1 MVLKINVQ
9 KHRPTRPKIRGI
21 LDDVSNVVH
30 SLRRERS
37 SVVPGSGAIKMG
49 IGIQFGY
56 AMIYAITVGAIFY
69 SLGYNTGKKD
79 GYLKGR
85 SAGMRIGADR
95 RVNNG

>member
-1 MVLKINVQ
+1 
-9 KHRPTRPKIRGI
+9 
-21 LDDVSNVVH
+21 
-30 SLRRERS
+30 
-37 SVVPGSGAIKMG
+37 MG

-95 RVNNG
+95 RINNG

>member
-1 MVLKINVQ
+1 
-9 KHRPTRPKIRGI
+9 
-21 LDDVSNVVH
+21 
-30 SLRRERS
+30 
-37 SVVPGSGAIKMG
+37 MG

-69 SLGYNTGKKD
+69 SLGYSTGKKD